1 MSTEKNVQSFK
12 VASTLSSQRGV
23 YISAANTVAYPAGV
37 TNMPVGVT
45 IDDVTE
51 TTQGIAVATN
61 GAIAKLLFNDTVA
74 AGALVALDTSG
85 RGIPFVAAGTT
96 TSSNAYVGI
105 LTSAKVD
112 ATLTVATVYIQPGLG
127 G

>member
-23 YISAANTVAYPAGV
+23 YISAADTVAYPAGL
-37 TNMPVGVT
+37 TSLPIGVT

-51 TTQGIAVATN
+51 TNQGISVAVN
-61 GAIAKLLFNDTVA
+61 GSMSKLLFNDTVS
-74 AGALVALDTSG
+74 AGGLVGLDTSG

-96 TSSNAYVGI
+96 TSSNAYLGV
-105 LTSAKVD
+105 LTGPAVA
-112 ATLTVATVYIQPGLG
+112 ATLTVAKVFVQPGLG